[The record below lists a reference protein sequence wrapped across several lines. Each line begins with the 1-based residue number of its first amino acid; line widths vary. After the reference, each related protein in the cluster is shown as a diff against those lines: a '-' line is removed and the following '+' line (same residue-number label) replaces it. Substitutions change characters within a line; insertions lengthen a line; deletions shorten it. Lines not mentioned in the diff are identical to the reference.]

1 MKAAKNLIAI
11 LFDLAQNRTNPLQPI
26 YTEVSVEALALFLFF
41 VREGSQKKKKK
52 TIKLQFELLIGV
64 NDRCHLW

>member
-26 YTEVSVEALALFLFF
+26 YTDVSVEALAIFLFF
-41 VREGSQKKKKK
+41 VREGDKASNNYKS
-52 TIKLQFELLIGV
+52 
-64 NDRCHLW
+64 